1 MGDRQINHAAPIP
14 ETAAP
19 CDKGRMRHII
29 LCLALLLSPGFA
41 WAQGAARF
49 TSPRDQ
55 VEIVA
60 TGPEVNG
67 TRPLAL
73 SFTLA
78 PGWHI
83 YWQNPGDAGY
93 PPRLG
98 APAPV
103 TLSALR
109 FPAPGYLN
117 QGGVGIYVLSGHVL
131 LPFTAANLPPSPA
144 AVALTAS
151 WLVCADVCVPEHAT
165 LAVPP
170 LAAPWQ
176 PLPPP
181 VIASPFTA
189 SFTPGGTLTL
199 AGLGAGQVASA
210 RFFPLQPGLLKNAA
224 PQPLSFSANGISL
237 ALPLTGP
244 APARLAGV
252 LELTDPS
259 GATQALIL
267 DAPRVA
273 APAHLPYWALALLGG
288 LVLNLMPCVFPILAM
303 KALAFA
309 RLGGAAPA
317 HVRREALGY
326 GAGVLA
332 SMLVLA
338 GLLLGLRLLGHQIF
352 WGFQFQSPVFVALAG
367 WVMLAAGLNMAGW
380 FAFDP
385 PGFIRHLPAQHSFLT
400 GLLAVAVATPCTAPF
415 MGTAVAAAL
424 NMPVLPAL
432 GLFAALG
439 LGLALPIL
447 VLAFAPGLA
456 HLLPHPGRWML
467 VLQRLLSLPLLGGF
481 MWLAWV
487 LFHQSGRLGLAIIIA
502 GGVFLAAALRR
513 RPALV
518 LALVVALPFLRAA
531 PAPAGQLTLPGAV
544 PYSAARLASLRAAG
558 QPVFIDLTAAWCVTC
573 LVNETTTLASPRVQ
587 ALFSAHHVALLVGDW
602 TDRDP
607 AITALLVANHRAGVP
622 LYLYYPAGSA
632 PPRILPQLLSPAE
645 VAAVLAR

>member
-1 MGDRQINHAAPIP
+1 
-14 ETAAP
+14 
-19 CDKGRMRHII
+19 MRHVI
-29 LCLALLLSPGFA
+29 LCLALLLLPGFA
-41 WAQGAARF
+41 RAQGAGGF

-55 VEIVA
+55 VELVA

-73 SFTLA
+73 AFTLA

-93 PPRLG
+93 PPRLA

-109 FPAPGYLN
+109 FPAPSYLN
-117 QGGVGIYVLSGHVL
+117 QDGVGVYVLSGHVL
-131 LPFTAANLPPSPA
+131 LPFTAHGLPASA
-144 AVALTAS
+144 APVTLTAN
-151 WLVCADVCVPEHAT
+151 WLVCADLCVPEHAALT
-165 LAVPP
+165 VPP
-170 LAAPWQ
+170 PSAPAQAAP
-176 PLPPP
+176 PPI
-181 VIASPFTA
+181 IASPFAA
-189 SFTPGGTLTL
+189 SFTPGGTLTI
-199 AGLGAGQVASA
+199 AGLGANQVAAA
-210 RFFPLQPGLLKNAA
+210 RFFPLQPGQLDNTA
-224 PQPLSFSANGISL
+224 PQRLSFTANGIAL
-237 ALPLTGP
+237 HLPLTGP
-244 APARLAGV
+244 APSRLAGV

-259 GATQALIL
+259 GATQALSL
-267 DAPRVA
+267 DAPRGT
-273 APAHLPYWALALLGG
+273 APAHAPYWLLALLGG

-309 RLGGAAPA
+309 RLGGAAPG

-338 GLLLGLRLLGHQIF
+338 GLLLTLRVLGHQIF

-380 FAFDP
+380 FQFLP

-447 VLAFAPGLA
+447 VLAFIPSLA
-456 HLLPHPGRWML
+456 HLLPRPGRWML
-467 VLQRLLSLPLLGGF
+467 MLQRLLSLPLLGGF
-481 MWLAWV
+481 FWLAWV
-487 LFHQSGRLGLAIIIA
+487 LFHQSGQTGLMIA
-502 GGVFLAAALRR
+502 LLGGVFLAAALRL
-513 RPALV
+513 RPAMALAV
-518 LALVVALPFLRAA
+518 LVALPFLRSA
-531 PAPAGQLTLPGAV
+531 PAAAGQLTLPGAA

-573 LVNETTTLASPRVQ
+573 LVNETTTLAAPQVQ
-587 ALFSAHHVALLVGDW
+587 ALFAARHVALLVGDW

-622 LYLYYPAGSA
+622 LYLYYPAGDAS
-632 PPRILPQLLSPAE
+632 PRVLPQLLSPAE
-645 VAAVLAR
+645 IAAVLAR